1 MYDTTAALRPSI
13 QNPSERISF
22 IVSSFP
28 LCLTFSW
35 KWSMFRLVTW
45 ELLHRTIGCLTSK
58 GKVEF
63 SSLPPTLISPFSSM
77 KWSNFKR
84 KLWLEILAF
93 CFFRLK
99 LIMSFFYS
107 HGICLKMCLSA
118 SCCSATVV
126 LAVLAVLLER
136 SLEVWNHSYCL
147 CPGGKSS
154 YAVNET
160 EGFLDHSRTHSGL
173 NFQVS
178 NLNVRN
184 LFFTGQISLSQRNA
198 GPLNQL
204 DFISSSA
211 FKPLKA
217 WSTGLFLVSMYRH
230 SLVSVIDLSTCTPLT
245 TNVWNLLVPLLT

>member
-13 QNPSERISF
+13 QNLSERISF
-22 IVSSFP
+22 IVGSFP
-28 LCLTFSW
+28 LCLTFLW

-45 ELLHRTIGCLTSK
+45 ELLGRTIGCLTSK

-77 KWSNFKR
+77 KGSNFKR

-99 LIMSFFYS
+99 LIISFFYS

-147 CPGGKSS
+147 YPTGKSS
-154 YAVNET
+154 LVNFKSSWTITATFAETTAGVSFNLGIIVIFIGAMQDFTITNET
-160 EGFLDHSRTHSGL
+160 CTFL
-173 NFQVS
+173 
-178 NLNVRN
+178 
-184 LFFTGQISLSQRNA
+184 
-198 GPLNQL
+198 
-204 DFISSSA
+204 SSS
-211 FKPLKA
+211 
-217 WSTGLFLVSMYRH
+217 
-230 SLVSVIDLSTCTPLT
+230 LT
-245 TNVWNLLVPLLT
+245 LRWEHCHYPDMLANCVP